1 MTNIDDIWHELENK
15 DKAWGIEGSPFTEA
29 SIDIDRLRQVFT
41 GRDEEIKTVIQQ
53 LRSVNRSRIMVYGD
67 LGIGKTSFI
76 TMILDVF
83 ERKDPKTLTAQ
94 ISLPAKTELA
104 TAALIALA
112 AKMPDDEDANKI
124 LNQLGLLGENSF
136 QKESKT
142 YKLGFSNFLGVEGK
156 SEGSAQN
163 QIQFADLAFNALLDR
178 ALKKYDRVIIAIDD
192 LDKQD
197 PAIVRELLLNA
208 QGMLKGKASF
218 ILTGHPVGLA
228 SDILLSNRG

>member
-1 MTNIDDIWHELENK
+1 MTNIDDIWQELEDK
-15 DKAWGIEGSPFTEA
+15 DKAWGIEGNPFTEA

-41 GRDEEIKTVIQQ
+41 GRDEEIKTVVDQ
-53 LRSVNRSRIMVYGD
+53 LRSVNRSRVMVYGD

-83 ERKDPKTLTAQ
+83 ERKEPKTLTAQ

-136 QKESKT
+136 
-142 YKLGFSNFLGVEGK
+142 
-156 SEGSAQN
+156 
-163 QIQFADLAFNALLDR
+163 
-178 ALKKYDRVIIAIDD
+178 
-192 LDKQD
+192 
-197 PAIVRELLLNA
+197 
-208 QGMLKGKASF
+208 
-218 ILTGHPVGLA
+218 
-228 SDILLSNRG
+228 